1 MEEVTEQLQLG
12 QQLLKS
18 LPDSMW
24 KLSIRV
30 IFCIVVFLVGSRL
43 ISLVR
48 RLAANALKR
57 SSAGKEAA
65 QFLDSVLKVG
75 LYVFLLLQLAVH
87 MGIDA
92 TSIATVI
99 GSAAVAIGLAFQ
111 GSLKNCIGGIL
122 IMVLHPFKVGD
133 YIIESAYGHE
143 GTVNEI
149 TIFYTKLATIDN
161 RIILV
166 PNGSLA
172 DTSIVNVTNEDF
184 RRLEIKVGISYGA
197 DIRRARQ
204 VLEELIG
211 QDERICQDREIT
223 VFVDELGESS
233 VVLGLRVWTRTG
245 DFWKLKWDMLEKI
258 KYAFDEN
265 GIGIPFP
272 QMDVHLDREE
282 GRRNV

>member
-1 MEEVTEQLQLG
+1 
-12 QQLLKS
+12 
-18 LPDSMW
+18 
-24 KLSIRV
+24 
-30 IFCIVVFLVGSRL
+30 
-43 ISLVR
+43 
-48 RLAANALKR
+48 
-57 SSAGKEAA
+57 
-65 QFLDSVLKVG
+65 
-75 LYVFLLLQLAVH
+75 
-87 MGIDA
+87 
-92 TSIATVI
+92 
-99 GSAAVAIGLAFQ
+99 
-111 GSLKNCIGGIL
+111 
-122 IMVLHPFKVGD
+122 MVLHPFKVGD

-282 GRRNV
+282 GLSLIHI